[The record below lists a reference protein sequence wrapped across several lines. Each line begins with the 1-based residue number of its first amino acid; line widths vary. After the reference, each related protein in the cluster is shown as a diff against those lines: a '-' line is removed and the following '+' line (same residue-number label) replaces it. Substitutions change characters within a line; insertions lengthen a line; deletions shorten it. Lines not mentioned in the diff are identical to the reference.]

1 MAQKRFRSKPRL
13 VAYIFAIRRAIPRQH
28 ANDPCAH
35 RIAHNPHH
43 RQITFIVVVAAD
55 LRAKPLLQRNRDVIE
70 QCMGVF
76 CIGIIVY
83 ILAATQ
89 TPNQSKF
96 PKLSKILARARLLES
111 IVHPHIRLL
120 LKERLAALEEE
131 GFSSVVV
138 VEVPLL
144 DRVEDLIAEVDE
156 VLVVTCPVGVRR
168 VRAIGRGMDG
178 RDFDARVGKQPT
190 DAWLVARADTV
201 FDNRGTR
208 QELIDE
214 VDAWFYARTAQ
225 LGGASAPEGI

>member
-1 MAQKRFRSKPRL
+1 VTEVGSPALSEIASAFGEDVIDEEGCLRRPVL
-13 VAYIFAIRRAIPRQH
+13 ARRAFASPEE
-28 ANDPCAH
+28 
-35 RIAHNPHH
+35 
-43 RQITFIVVVAAD
+43 T
-55 LRAKPLLQRNRDVIE
+55 
-70 QCMGVF
+70 
-76 CIGIIVY
+76 
-83 ILAATQ
+83 
-89 TPNQSKF
+89 
-96 PKLSKILARARLLES
+96 RLLES

-120 LKERLAALEEE
+120 LKERLATLGDQ
-131 GFSSVVV
+131 GFKSVVV

>member
-1 MAQKRFRSKPRL
+1 MYVVILAGGIASGKSSVAERL
-13 VAYIFAIRRAIPRQH
+13 ASLGAVRIDLDVLSRQVTSTGSS
-28 ANDPCAH
+28 ALSE
-35 RIAHNPHH
+35 IASA
-43 RQITFIVVVAAD
+43 FG
-55 LRAKPLLQRNRDVIE
+55 KDVIDE
-70 QCMGVF
+70 SGALRRPV
-76 CIGIIVY
+76 
-83 ILAATQ
+83 LAERAFATPEK
-89 TPNQSKF
+89 T
-96 PKLSKILARARLLES
+96 RLLES